1 MYIEYELERTR
12 IQGHTWGWN
21 EQRRG
26 QELTS
31 NWSGQAISEGKVEL
45 TSVNARLK
53 VSSSSRRAS
62 ACFNFISFSMIL
74 VLLQVF
80 SSKCGH
86 LVCILY
92 YVGLRIRKIS
102 APYSFRYFHDH
113 ISFHVIYCRDEPRGP
128 FSWTQPGP
136 NRYHV
141 IGSVFGSKYLTNLGF
156 SIRYRDFPEKIRNRT
171 GIIRDNAF

>member
-21 EQRRG
+21 EQRR
-26 QELTS
+26 
-31 NWSGQAISEGKVEL
+31 GQAISEGKVEL

-92 YVGLRIRKIS
+92 YVGLRISKIS

-136 NRYHV
+136 CNRFGFRFQVFDKFGIQY
-141 IGSVFGSKYLTNLGF
+141 SVPGF
-156 SIRYRDFPEKIRNRT
+156 SRKNPKPNRNNKRQCLLKILSMH
-171 GIIRDNAF
+171 IIS